1 MKVNTSASMLTP
13 VLNGKD
19 LKDNIILYT
28 ENTQITF
35 NEQDS
40 IIYNTECFGLITY
53 SLNDTPRALFL

>member
-1 MKVNTSASMLTP
+1 MLTP